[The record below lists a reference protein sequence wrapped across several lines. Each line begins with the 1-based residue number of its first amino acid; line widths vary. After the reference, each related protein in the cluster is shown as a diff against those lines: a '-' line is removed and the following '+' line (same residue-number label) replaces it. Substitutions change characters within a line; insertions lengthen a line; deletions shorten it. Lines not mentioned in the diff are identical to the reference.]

1 MGIKG
6 IVVRKVRF
14 YFEIRILER
23 LLLFMFFLEDTEEIE
38 LKSKM
43 LKLLRM
49 LGSGFVVRR
58 RRIRIIC
65 RGLGRGRVCGECGF

>member
-6 IVVRKVRF
+6 IVARKVRF
-14 YFEIRILER
+14 YLEIRILER
-23 LLLFMFFLEDTEEIE
+23 LLLSMSLLEDTEETE

-43 LKLLRM
+43 LKSLRM
-49 LGSGFVVRR
+49 LGSGPAARR

-65 RGLGRGRVCGECGF
+65 RGLGRGRACGECGF